1 MDTPTGI
8 FGLSRKSA
16 LKLGGDFN
24 KSERKVRF
32 DESQIDA
39 KLHEIKAEME
49 MEDEEEIDLEQQKLM
64 AQNFA
69 DKLITQLHGLPFGG
83 SFNTPPPIDPRQI
96 MEAREKM
103 NAVLVS
109 SPPRSAAAAHHVGNT
124 PAVNN
129 FNTSRYGPIGEGRP
143 SSSSFQSSYKITAGF
158 GASNNLN
165 ASIFN
170 SSNKYNTSSH
180 QASNYFSSSAALKS
194 FNASLRRPTDSY
206 KTALCNQY
214 KDSGTCTYGSD
225 CKYAHG
231 VDELRTPP
239 SAKPNYKTVLCRN
252 FHENGECPHGARC
265 KFIHHRREGNAFQS
279 SFTSNFAASRG
290 RR

>member
-39 KLHEIKAEME
+39 KLHEIKAEMK
-49 MEDEEEIDLEQQKLM
+49 MENEEEIDLEQQKLM

-83 SFNTPPPIDPRQI
+83 SFVSYFCSFFHLLIIHILQNTPPPIDPRQI

-109 SPPRSAAAAHHVGNT
+109 SPPRSSAAAYHVGNT
-124 PAVNN
+124 PAVNV
-129 FNTSRYGPIGEGRP
+129 
-143 SSSSFQSSYKITAGF
+143 SFFLVKRIYVITI
-158 GASNNLN
+158 L
-165 ASIFN
+165 
-170 SSNKYNTSSH
+170 
-180 QASNYFSSSAALKS
+180 
-194 FNASLRRPTDSY
+194 
-206 KTALCNQY
+206 
-214 KDSGTCTYGSD
+214 
-225 CKYAHG
+225 
-231 VDELRTPP
+231 
-239 SAKPNYKTVLCRN
+239 
-252 FHENGECPHGARC
+252 
-265 KFIHHRREGNAFQS
+265 
-279 SFTSNFAASRG
+279 
-290 RR
+290 